1 MPGFCAHRVKQRD
14 PKLCHWHPTRRG
26 IPRGAAS
33 RMERHPA
40 RSGISALPRGAPG
53 GAISDAAQF
62 PTRRGIPRGAVTTSE
77 STGWSELAGWKHSS
91 TSAGNAES
99 AAAELHKLE
108 TFVPQHESLASLGT
122 RAAKGR
128 GGPRCS
134 GTVAP
139 AA

>member
-1 MPGFCAHRVKQRD
+1 MPGFCAHLVTQRD
-14 PKLCHWHPTRRG
+14 PKLRHWHPTRRG
-26 IPRGAAS
+26 IPCCARCRTA
-33 RMERHPA
+33 RHPA

-53 GAISDAAQF
+53 GAISDAAQY

-122 RAAKGR
+122 RAAKGK
-128 GGPRCS
+128 GGLR
-134 GTVAP
+134 
-139 AA
+139 AAM